1 MKNYIFYLLITA
13 LFISCD
19 VAVETDVKVG
29 ENKIGYEVSD
39 NGEKT
44 SLIAGDMSTIEVW
57 EKYVQAHNDG
67 DLDAIKNLNHDDIKI
82 WGPDGAIIEGSDTH
96 IEFLANWFKQNN
108 PQWKTKYMIANEITE
123 NDTLKQWVTSCH
135 DMELMVDSKSVKINQ
150 IHDALILD
158 GKVKMFFI
166 NERLL
171 VENK

>member
-1 MKNYIFYLLITA
+1 MKNYIFYLSIIA

-29 ENKIGYEVSD
+29 ENKIGYELSD

-82 WGPDGAIIEGSDTH
+82 WGRLDQQGIY
-96 IEFLANWFKQNN
+96 N
-108 PQWKTKYMIANEITE
+108 NEIRSHTHK
-123 NDTLKQWVTSCH
+123 LR
-135 DMELMVDSKSVKINQ
+135 LIKSI
-150 IHDALILD
+150 I
-158 GKVKMFFI
+158 
-166 NERLL
+166 
-171 VENK
+171 